1 MGNWY
6 LGGGRGLDEAL
17 NKSSQQPV
25 TMTWRGPVHMEQ
37 MVACLL
43 ALPATNYSICIKDNF
58 VRWEAKL
65 PAAGNL
71 KSGTIS
77 LEDGTNIWTRNDHTV
92 QILTLKNASIR
103 NYRVHTPSIKK
114 KLCVQWLEEYK

>member
-1 MGNWY
+1 MEWGIGT
-6 LGGGRGLDEAL
+6 GGGRGLDEAL

-25 TMTWRGPVHMEQ
+25 TLTWRGPR
-37 MVACLL
+37 AYG
-43 ALPATNYSICIKDNF
+43 TNGSVITSIICNKLRMSKYSICIKDNF

-77 LEDGTNIWTRNDHTV
+77 LEDGTNIWTQNDR
-92 QILTLKNASIR
+92 QF
-103 NYRVHTPSIKK
+103 
-114 KLCVQWLEEYK
+114 EF